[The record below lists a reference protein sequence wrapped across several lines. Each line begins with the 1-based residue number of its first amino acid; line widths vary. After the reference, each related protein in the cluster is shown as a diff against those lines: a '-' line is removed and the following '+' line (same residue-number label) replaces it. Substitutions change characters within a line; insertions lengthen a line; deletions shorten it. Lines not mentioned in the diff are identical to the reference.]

1 MTGAARILCA
11 LGGHLL
17 RKIARLCAA
26 ACRLVLSLA
35 RACERGA
42 GP

>member
-1 MTGAARILCA
+1 MTGAARLLCA

-17 RKIARLCAA
+17 RRVAKLFAS

-42 GP
+42 QP